1 MDLKPGQLSALAE
14 MGIPVWELRQQT
26 ITELVT
32 TTDHVIS
39 TAEIDEQLL
48 QCDWLIL
55 IDKQTYNEQAQRLLQ
70 AMLSIIGLS
79 LQTVAIV
86 THEQLP
92 QLQHLSADQ
101 KIILAFGNTVAQ
113 LLLNE
118 KITLDAFRGKTHQTL
133 NSKLTTVVSFGL
145 EELLNNP
152 ENKVLAWQD
161 LQLAKLTH
169 QQLGQR

>member
-14 MGIPVWELRQQT
+14 MGVPVWELRQQKS
-26 ITELVT
+26 IELDIA
-32 TTDHVIS
+32 TDHTINS
-39 TAEIDEQLL
+39 TEIDQQLL
-48 QCDWLIL
+48 QSDWLIL

-70 AMLSIIGLS
+70 AMLSTIDLS
-79 LQTVAIV
+79 LPTVAIV
-86 THEQLP
+86 THEQLS

-101 KIILAFGNTVAQ
+101 KIILAFGNKAAQ
-113 LLLNE
+113 LLLDE
-118 KITLDAFRGKTHQTL
+118 KITLDACRGKTHQTL
-133 NSKLTTVVSFGL
+133 NSQLTTVFSFGL

-152 ENKVLAWQD
+152 ENKILAWQD